1 LIRLIYIHF
10 EWYFRASNKNII
22 SYWVLEENK
31 MVKLNNQFDLMID
44 MVTRIVKIGGASI
57 TDKSQFESVK
67 LSNID
72 FIVDLFKNNFKNL
85 ILIHGAGS
93 FG

>member
-1 LIRLIYIHF
+1 
-10 EWYFRASNKNII
+10 
-22 SYWVLEENK
+22 
-31 MVKLNNQFDLMID
+31 MVKLNDQFD

-57 TDKSQFESVK
+57 TDKSQYEHVN

-72 FIVDLFKNNFKNL
+72 FIVDLFKNNYKNL